1 MDYRREELL
10 PGVWLTALRTGKFKT
25 GTLTLTLLSQLDAET
40 ASMHAL
46 IPGVLRRGTV
56 SLPDMGEHRLA
67 PGFPL
72 RRAAESAVRRVGE
85 VQCSGFFSSFPE
97 DRLLPERASLLR
109 QVSAL
114 LGELLLR
121 PNTRG
126 GLMLPDYVNSERGK
140 LCERIRAQKND
151 KDSYAVQRL
160 VQLMC
165 PCEAVAAG
173 TLGSE
178 ESAEAIHYTKLTRRW
193 RELTA
198 AAPIELFYCGSEGFE
213 AVSDALA
220 EALTGLPRGELDADI
235 GTDVRMNAMESAPR
249 EFTDHMDVTQGKL
262 AMGWRL
268 GESMEEPDVPA
279 LLVFNAVF
287 GGSVTSKLFMNV
299 RERLQLCYYA
309 SSGLDWQKGL
319 LLVSSGVAFDK
330 LGAAR
335 DEIFTQL
342 EAMKRGE
349 VTAEELEAARLF
361 RPQPLRLHGR
371 RPLRAGEPLPLDEY
385 RGLGRLAGGH
395 RRRLRRRHR
404 RGRGAHR
411 AEYGLRRHLLSQSGE
426 GESDDDQA

>member
-46 IPGVLRRGTV
+46 IPSVLRRGTV
-56 SLPDMGEHRLA
+56 SLPDMESIASRLDSLYGA
-67 PGFPL
+67 Q
-72 RRAAESAVRRVGE
+72 AESAVRRVGE

-126 GLMLPDYVNSERGK
+126 GLLLPDYVNSERDK

-299 RERLQLCYYA
+299 REKLSLCYYA
-309 SSGLDWQKGL
+309 SSGLMKYKDVM
-319 LLVSSGVAFDK
+319 LVSSGVEFDK
-330 LGAAR
+330 VGQAQDEILAQLKNCQEGQFSDDELEWARRSVVSTLMTTLDAQSRLEDYWLGQSAAGLTEAPDELAERVEHTTREQVTAAAR
-335 DEIFTQL
+335 KLT
-342 EAMKRGE
+342 
-349 VTAEELEAARLF
+349 
-361 RPQPLRLHGR
+361 
-371 RPLRAGEPLPLDEY
+371 LDTVYFLKGKE
-385 RGLGRLAGGH
+385 
-395 RRRLRRRHR
+395 
-404 RGRGAHR
+404 
-411 AEYGLRRHLLSQSGE
+411 
-426 GESDDDQA
+426 

>member
-46 IPGVLRRGTV
+46 IPSVLRRGTV
-56 SLPDMGEHRLA
+56 SLPDMESIASRLDSLYGA
-67 PGFPL
+67 Q
-72 RRAAESAVRRVGE
+72 AESAVRRVGE

-126 GLMLPDYVNSERGK
+126 GLLLPDYVNSERDK

-268 GESMEEPDVPA
+268 GESMEEPDIPA

-335 DEIFTQL
+335 DEIFAQL

-349 VTAEELEAARLF
+349 VTAEELEAARLSVRNRYASMGDDPF
-361 RPQPLRLHGR
+361 ALESHYLSMNIAGSDASPEDIAAACDGVTAEDVVRIAQNTDCDAIYYLK
-371 RPLRAGEPLPLDEY
+371 AGE
-385 RGLGRLAGGH
+385 GK
-395 RRRLRRRHR
+395 
-404 RGRGAHR
+404 
-411 AEYGLRRHLLSQSGE
+411 
-426 GESDDDQA
+426 SDDDQA